1 MAEVTTVP
9 HPTPPPISTTF
20 PQEIE
25 VSLVLKVAV
34 ADQEERDS
42 WLEAGTNVIA
52 IDALADVFD
61 IFVDNDISLVSVNNL
76 TQQQIK
82 LALQA
87 RP

>member
-1 MAEVTTVP
+1 MVV
-9 HPTPPPISTTF
+9 
-20 PQEIE
+20 
-25 VSLVLKVAV
+25 LVLKVAV